1 MKRLFCLLLV
11 ILFLPVLSFADD
23 DPFVGIW
30 INDIPSSMKSRTIVT
45 YQILSSGTVF
55 YSRQEHF
62 FNGDAAKV
70 ETAVYSSESTGESI
84 RIQDGDRIVTEL
96 YRVNAYQL
104 STDSRKTYGFYNR
117 VLESNAEYLAAR
129 SFEEQAI
136 QEAEAFVTPPPVSTS
151 DIPDISGLSYQDLV
165 LLREKIN
172 LFIWNSQ
179 EWQEVT
185 VPAGTYQIGVDI
197 PAGHWT
203 LRVAADHDSFNVF
216 YFDVLDEFGKSVGY
230 GSKLLSNQIATADFS
245 PFGAIPITEIDIDMH
260 DGWYLY
266 LGGATVFTPYIG
278 KPDLGFK

>member
-1 MKRLFCLLLV
+1 MKRFACFLLALVLFPLTALAD
-11 ILFLPVLSFADD
+11 LPD
-23 DPFVGIW
+23 
-30 INDIPSSMKSRTIVT
+30 
-45 YQILSSGTVF
+45 LSSLSYDELV
-55 YSRQEHF
+55 SLR
-62 FNGDAAKV
+62 
-70 ETAVYSSESTGESI
+70 ESI
-84 RIQDGDRIVTEL
+84 
-96 YRVNAYQL
+96 N
-104 STDSRKTYGFYNR
+104 
-117 VLESNAEYLAAR
+117 LA
-129 SFEEQAI
+129 
-136 QEAEAFVTPPPVSTS
+136 
-151 DIPDISGLSYQDLV
+151 
-165 LLREKIN
+165 
-172 LFIWNSQ
+172 IWNCQ

-203 LRVAADHDSFNVF
+203 LRVVADHDSFNVF